1 MRTTPSLG
9 PALRRGRVLTARLL
23 GINRQPGSNEDCGV
37 PGFTPTDMPRQGPV
51 CTGPND
57 LVLFT
62 AEFGAP
68 LPGGSGVQ
76 AIIDATGRVVSVGAP
91 GGALPPGDQAI
102 QGIGADATWLSAH
115 VQAGRRVP

>member
-1 MRTTPSLG
+1 VG

-37 PGFTPTDMPRQGPV
+37 PGSTPSDMPRQGPV

-62 AEFGAP
+62 PEFGAP
-68 LPGGSGVQ
+68 LPSGGGVQ
-76 AIIDATGRVVSVGAP
+76 AIIDAAGRVVSVGAQ
-91 GGALPPGDQAI
+91 GGTLPAGDSAI
-102 QGIGADATWLSAH
+102 QGIGSDATWLSAH